1 MLNHREQP
9 LGNGLEVRRLSPGN
23 KELSERKKLIL
34 KAIIDTHINM
44 GEPVGSKYLTR
55 YEQITF
61 SPATIRNEMAELEE
75 MGYLEQPHTS
85 AGRVP
90 SQLGYRFYVDS
101 LMQQYRISTSEMS
114 ELNKLLKLKAAE
126 IDRILDRATKL
137 MSMLTN
143 YTGLAL
149 KRVQNRPTVARFDI
163 MYLSPRAFVLIML
176 TDDGT
181 VKTRQLRLGFDVT
194 RESLEILSQTLNDCV
209 AGRDMDKITLPVILE
224 MQTRATGCDQLIN
237 PIIKT
242 IYETI
247 SEPDD
252 SELMF
257 DGVNNL
263 LNYPEYSNIDTV
275 KDVLGLFDDKEE
287 LLEVMSGVQNDKT
300 NVYIGSESPVEVMN
314 NSSLIFRSVKSG
326 GRVVGAVGVIG
337 PRRMDYSKVVTL
349 VEYLSR
355 GISRLMDSDNLLDGP
370 EDEPTDK
377 ESESR

>member
-275 KDVLGLFDDKEE
+275 KDVLELFDDKEE

-326 GRVVGAVGVIG
+326 GKVVGAVGVIG